1 MDDADSAS
9 CPKPGRPALTLGNGP
24 ARLSADN
31 RNGSH
36 CALFLKVAAR
46 GRETNAR
53 ALASGMGRSRIGWA
67 LSVAAPWCVALVVL
81 VSITAEA
88 EQEPLEFT
96 SAFDRSQMI
105 GASGGIDPS
114 ILAARPLRA
123 VDEDGE
129 PLPIV
134 QARYVA
140 GDRDEL
146 AADADESEPNE
157 ALKRPGQKFPA
168 VDRGAKGDPLIGPPG
183 FNARRLN
190 GKRAQAAPYALN
202 SWPRELED
210 PRNGEFDPGHTM
222 SPPRPA
228 DGGEQEPGSAALS
241 FDDGATPAPP
251 LEFALNSS
259 SPTSSDGVVV
269 VVESDGSG
277 LTTVPQLST
286 EDGKPNYA
294 ALIDPKDSARQMRCL
309 AEAIYF
315 ESRSEP
321 EEGQAAV
328 AQVVLNRVRS
338 GIYPTTVCGVV
349 YQDRNRPFACQFTF
363 ACEGKSLRIE
373 EPGPWAVA
381 TRIAEAVVS
390 GANYNPKVGVAVNY
404 HANYVSP
411 FWVGYLKR
419 VDRIG
424 AHIFYAMRDGV
435 NWAPGALNGR
445 GDRPPLVN

>member
-1 MDDADSAS
+1 MS
-9 CPKPGRPALTLGNGP
+9 
-24 ARLSADN
+24 
-31 RNGSH
+31 
-36 CALFLKVAAR
+36 
-46 GRETNAR
+46 
-53 ALASGMGRSRIGWA
+53 RSRIGWA
-67 LSVAAPWCVALVVL
+67 VSVAAPWCVAFAVL

-88 EQEPLEFT
+88 EQEPLDFT
-96 SAFDRSQMI
+96 SAFAPTQMT
-105 GASGGIDPS
+105 GHSGGLDGA
-114 ILAARPLRA
+114 ILAARPPRV

-134 QARYVA
+134 EARYAV
-140 GDRDEL
+140 GDPGEL
-146 AADADESEPNE
+146 AAQSDEIEPNG
-157 ALKRPGQKFPA
+157 ALKHPGRTFPA
-168 VDRGAKGDPLIGPPG
+168 VDRGAKGDPLIGLPG
-183 FNARRLN
+183 FNVRHLS
-190 GKRAQAAPYALN
+190 GKRSEADPYTLN
-202 SWPRELED
+202 SWPHELED
-210 PRNGEFDPGHTM
+210 PRDDEFDPGHTM
-222 SPPRPA
+222 SSQRPA
-228 DGGEQEPGSAALS
+228 EGDEPETAPLS
-241 FDDGATPAPP
+241 FDDGATPAAP

-259 SPTSSDGVVV
+259 SPTSSDGVLVA
-269 VVESDGSG
+269 VETDGAG
-277 LTTVPQLST
+277 QTIVPQLS
-286 EDGKPNYA
+286 DAGGKPNYS

-321 EEGQAAV
+321 EDGQAAV

-381 TRIAEAVVS
+381 SRIAQDVVS
-390 GANYNPKVGVAVNY
+390 GANYNPKVGEAVNY
-404 HANYVSP
+404 HANYVAP

-445 GDRPPLVN
+445 GDRPLLAN

>member
-1 MDDADSAS
+1 
-9 CPKPGRPALTLGNGP
+9 
-24 ARLSADN
+24 
-31 RNGSH
+31 
-36 CALFLKVAAR
+36 
-46 GRETNAR
+46 
-53 ALASGMGRSRIGWA
+53 MGRSRIGWA

-105 GASGGIDPS
+105 GASGGIDPA

-190 GKRAQAAPYALN
+190 GKRAQAEPYALN

-277 LTTVPQLST
+277 LTTVPQLSIG
-286 EDGKPNYA
+286 DGKPNYA

-381 TRIAEAVVS
+381 TRIAAGRGERRKLQPQGRGGGQLPRELRVAVLGRLPETGRPHRRPHFLRHARRRELGARSAQRSRRSAAARELIS
-390 GANYNPKVGVAVNY
+390 GAPLTAETHDSGV
-404 HANYVSP
+404 STLDRD
-411 FWVGYLKR
+411 WV
-419 VDRIG
+419 VDS
-424 AHIFYAMRDGV
+424 
-435 NWAPGALNGR
+435 APPTRPRSCRR
-445 GDRPPLVN
+445 GLRPRR

>member
-1 MDDADSAS
+1 
-9 CPKPGRPALTLGNGP
+9 
-24 ARLSADN
+24 
-31 RNGSH
+31 
-36 CALFLKVAAR
+36 
-46 GRETNAR
+46 
-53 ALASGMGRSRIGWA
+53 MGRSRIGWA
-67 LSVAAPWCVALVVL
+67 LSVAAPWCMAFAVL
-81 VSITAEA
+81 LSITAEA
-88 EQEPLEFT
+88 EQEPLERG
-96 SAFDRSQMI
+96 SAFDRNRMI
-105 GASGGIDPS
+105 EADGARNRA
-114 ILAARPLRA
+114 ILAARHERA
-123 VDEDGE
+123 VDEDGA

-140 GDRDEL
+140 GDPSGL
-146 AADADESEPNE
+146 AAMSDEIEPNT
-157 ALKRPGQKFPA
+157 ALKGPPQPFPD
-168 VDRGAKGDPLIGPPG
+168 VDRGAKGDPFQGLRPG
-183 FNARRLN
+183 FDAKRLR
-190 GKRAQAAPYALN
+190 GAPTGAEFDALE
-202 SWPRELED
+202 SWPHELED
-210 PRNGEFDPGHTM
+210 PRDIEFDPAHTT
-222 SPPRPA
+222 SPQRPSE
-228 DGGEQEPGSAALS
+228 GGEAPPAFVALS
-241 FDDGATPAPP
+241 FDDGATPALP

-259 SPTSSDGVVV
+259 SPTSSDGVLV
-269 VVESDGSG
+269 VVETDPA
-277 LTTVPQLST
+277 LQTTVAQLSSAG
-286 EDGKPNYA
+286 GKPNYA

-381 TRIAEAVVS
+381 TRIAQEVVT
-390 GANYNPKVGVAVNY
+390 GANYNPKVDEAVNY

-411 FWVGYLKR
+411 FWVGYLRR

-424 AHIFYAMRDGV
+424 AHIFYAMREGV

-445 GDRPPLVN
+445 GDLPPAAN